1 MIDVSAIEVAVRAA
15 VASCTRV
22 EMPPN
27 PDFPGLTSPI
37 IKLQS
42 DDGAHLASVLKEQA
56 ELAMFDGRHQVFGA
70 MSSQVQLEQL
80 AEWLV
85 RRACVVGEREA
96 TEGLAR
102 YADKR
107 KFPVTEVVVLV
118 GVLPEHRVTL
128 GSGIDLVPISD
139 LPLSPQTEML
149 RARNT
154 VSFGGPDPS
163 GSAALLYALEVPV
176 VHSNAAS
183 FETMRAR
190 LWEERE
196 ARQAELDDARLVLS
210 AVGPCA
216 PRTLISWEA
225 IPAWVPL
232 SDRAAGW
239 GTPLPDAESF
249 SVEPLDSRALELAS
263 ELVQSFK
270 RLGQKD
276 SDRVR
281 IALHRLNLSL
291 RKVRP
296 VDRAID
302 LGICL
307 ESLFLSDT
315 GSGSGELKFR
325 MRLRAAR
332 YLGLN
337 ADERE
342 QIYDFVGELYDLR
355 SEAVHSGRLKKDE
368 GSLGIRDALQKGTNL
383 GAKTLQRVIREGFP
397 DWEKLIHT

>member
-163 GSAALLYALEVPV
+163 GSAGLLYALEVPV
-176 VHSNAAS
+176 VHSNG
-183 FETMRAR
+183 
-190 LWEERE
+190 
-196 ARQAELDDARLVLS
+196 QAELDDARLVLS

-232 SDRAAGW
+232 SDRAVGW